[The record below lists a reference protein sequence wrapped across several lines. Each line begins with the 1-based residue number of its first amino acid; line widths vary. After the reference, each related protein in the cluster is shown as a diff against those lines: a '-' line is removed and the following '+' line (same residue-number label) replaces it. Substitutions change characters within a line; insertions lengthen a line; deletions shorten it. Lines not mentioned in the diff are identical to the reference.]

1 MTLIGPLP
9 VPPHVL
15 GRLIREHLELAAR
28 AQAEQVK
35 K

>member
-9 VPPHVL
+9 VRPEIL
-15 GRLIREHLELAAR
+15 GQLIREHLELAAKTQT
-28 AQAEQVK
+28 AQVK